1 MPSGH
6 SRARW
11 PERAGAEGAS
21 AETGLEINNCIKIM
35 ARCGAQTLSGGEC
48 QQFVKEGSRCRLHSG
63 EQCSVCLAY
72 MNSQSRTRKLNCDH
86 EFHAKCL
93 DRWKTSCR
101 GPDPTCPMCRVPF
114 DIPTYRCRLIIE
126 KTVDGTSSVTE
137 FLTQNV
143 NSIMESFGLQ
153 WRQLGAAPLLTDIH
167 FDIDPTEDLRT
178 VLTELGLPA
187 PSRSD

>member
-1 MPSGH
+1 
-6 SRARW
+6 
-11 PERAGAEGAS
+11 
-21 AETGLEINNCIKIM
+21 
-35 ARCGAQTLSGGEC
+35 
-48 QQFVKEGSRCRLHSG
+48 
-63 EQCSVCLAY
+63 
-72 MNSQSRTRKLNCDH
+72 
-86 EFHAKCL
+86 
-93 DRWKTSCR
+93 
-101 GPDPTCPMCRVPF
+101 VPF